1 MTNPLVPGSPAF
13 DPLTPPAQPANSV
26 GAGSGTSDSQPY
38 SALIGRPDYAQT
50 VLAEEKL
57 RRMVN
62 WTVPADQ
69 PLPETP
75 ADAMRQ
81 QMISRQGIQHPAD
94 SFEKEPTKIDELIAS
109 HGPILDFK
117 PGKLAEPMQPYAA
130 PAKVLDFWSGFAH
143 GQKESLPAVLF
154 DYLRFTGLAQAA
166 VGDIQPDENYDPFKD
181 PTFTQSAYKDQPWL
195 FADSTSPVE
204 TARRIMQRDAR
215 QQHAK
220 EGAAMAGAATWG
232 SMVGAMADPSILI
245 GPGMLAPAR
254 RAATLYGRLGVS
266 IEWGV
271 GNAAATL
278 STEMLKGKLDPSY
291 DAEGITEALMLS
303 FALGAGAGFLGS
315 MRRANPN
322 PQPKPAFP
330 DAPLVRNTETLD
342 VLKQQAADLKGG
354 TAYVPQ
360 PYGHTVDFNKFMVGN
375 KVADADGA
383 PIMVYHGTG
392 QVFVKH
398 SNEALGSNTGAAS
411 ALEGH
416 FFGGVPQMANAY
428 AKPFPIGGIP
438 LMGDLSA
445 LPERAPNVRP
455 SYIRMTNPRI
465 VEDSPFNVIGTGGRE
480 PFDRVRDVDGVLW
493 EARGSKWFRSKDGTE
508 DFWEDITTDEG
519 ITTET
524 ITAKVGGRRFNYT
537 QEIKAAKDGGHDGLI
552 IKNTHDG
559 GSADLRGDVYVVF
572 DPETQIRG
580 FDQRWDIR
588 GSVLD
593 SAPPIPGDAP
603 QAGMF
608 NLSAAAKRGSAQTL
622 LPQMLEAEGLVSA
635 FGLEKLGLNPALRL
649 LKGMSLEARRI
660 VTELVDLGGLKQNKN
675 VTNSMGQSVPTTT
688 PVEADIARMWKSRA
702 IQTESAIR
710 GAWLE
715 ARGVAASTEIGE
727 NANAALWQQTKDMFS
742 KQKVLTFNEFDER
755 VGKAAARGG
764 RDAVTDAH
772 TPLVQ
777 KAAAVFSKHLDDLRA
792 VANDPNVDLF
802 RKATKRQIEVLE
814 TRLAKLVARGGDETE
829 INALRDR
836 IAKAELVATHGV
848 GQNVGGGYFPRMYRQ
863 ERITERAGELEDIL
877 AKDFMARGVD
887 PGEAMKSAKNAVAE
901 IQGVN
906 YRTVLE
912 DIEDRIKSVADP
924 GSAKIRSLEIGDEQI
939 EDFLERSAILA
950 IRHQTATL
958 APAIELTRRF
968 GDANLSKQIA
978 TIEADFKILH
988 DAAKTPDEKVAIYR
1002 AQEQAVEDVKALRD
1016 RLLNV
1021 AGASKDP
1028 HSWDQRTIRMVKNYL
1043 SWTTLGLGAISQMGD
1058 MFRPAI
1064 TEGLDATNRY
1074 GFGTLIDHSREVILK
1089 MSNKERMLCGDAAEL
1104 ASGAHALSMAN
1115 MGDTF
1120 SSRTNL
1126 ERKAS
1131 QLTGVYFLMN
1141 GMNHATDYTKRW
1153 GSVIIQGNFNEAFT
1167 TWGKHLLGK
1176 GAAPDEAMMERLRSL
1191 SIEGNDALRIHQQIE
1206 QHGVQFKS
1214 IMMANTEA
1222 WTDKGAQ
1229 ELYRNALQRALQRTI
1244 ITPGAMDRATWM
1256 TTPMGSLLGM
1266 FRTFG
1271 LSSAIR
1277 TTMVGLQN
1285 NDRQFWTGAAV
1296 MVGGAIVLNELR
1308 SQLFQGKSTMGQ
1320 PYLGVLADGIDR
1332 SGVLGIFMDV
1342 NNAMEVATNNKAG
1355 MRPLLGAGRNA
1366 PTTPDRLAGAFFG
1379 PVGSKSMVASQVLGD
1394 IVSGDPT
1401 IKTWRQSRGLFP
1413 GHNLPYVDP
1422 FADELF
1428 PKGHGGRKPKA
1439 LE

>member
-1 MTNPLVPGSPAF
+1 
-13 DPLTPPAQPANSV
+13 
-26 GAGSGTSDSQPY
+26 
-38 SALIGRPDYAQT
+38 
-50 VLAEEKL
+50 
-57 RRMVN
+57 
-62 WTVPADQ
+62 
-69 PLPETP
+69 
-75 ADAMRQ
+75 
-81 QMISRQGIQHPAD
+81 
-94 SFEKEPTKIDELIAS
+94 
-109 HGPILDFK
+109 
-117 PGKLAEPMQPYAA
+117 
-130 PAKVLDFWSGFAH
+130 
-143 GQKESLPAVLF
+143 
-154 DYLRFTGLAQAA
+154 
-166 VGDIQPDENYDPFKD
+166 
-181 PTFTQSAYKDQPWL
+181 
-195 FADSTSPVE
+195 
-204 TARRIMQRDAR
+204 
-215 QQHAK
+215 
-220 EGAAMAGAATWG
+220 
-232 SMVGAMADPSILI
+232 
-245 GPGMLAPAR
+245 
-254 RAATLYGRLGVS
+254 
-266 IEWGV
+266 
-271 GNAAATL
+271 
-278 STEMLKGKLDPSY
+278 
-291 DAEGITEALMLS
+291 
-303 FALGAGAGFLGS
+303 
-315 MRRANPN
+315 
-322 PQPKPAFP
+322 
-330 DAPLVRNTETLD
+330 
-342 VLKQQAADLKGG
+342 
-354 TAYVPQ
+354 
-360 PYGHTVDFNKFMVGN
+360 
-375 KVADADGA
+375 
-383 PIMVYHGTG
+383 
-392 QVFVKH
+392 
-398 SNEALGSNTGAAS
+398 
-411 ALEGH
+411 
-416 FFGGVPQMANAY
+416 
-428 AKPFPIGGIP
+428 
-438 LMGDLSA
+438 
-445 LPERAPNVRP
+445 
-455 SYIRMTNPRI
+455 
-465 VEDSPFNVIGTGGRE
+465 
-480 PFDRVRDVDGVLW
+480 
-493 EARGSKWFRSKDGTE
+493 
-508 DFWEDITTDEG
+508 
-519 ITTET
+519 
-524 ITAKVGGRRFNYT
+524 
-537 QEIKAAKDGGHDGLI
+537 
-552 IKNTHDG
+552 
-559 GSADLRGDVYVVF
+559 
-572 DPETQIRG
+572 
-580 FDQRWDIR
+580 
-588 GSVLD
+588 
-593 SAPPIPGDAP
+593 
-603 QAGMF
+603 MF

-622 LPQMLEAEGLVSA
+622 LPELLEAEALVSA

-727 NANAALWQQTKDMFS
+727 NANAALWQQTKDMFG

-792 VANDPNVDLF
+792 AANDPNVDLF
-802 RKATKRQIEVLE
+802 RKSTKRQIEVLE

-877 AKDFMARGVD
+877 AKDFMARGVE

-901 IQGVN
+901 IQGTN
-906 YRTVLE
+906 YRTVTE

-950 IRHQTATL
+950 IRHQTATF

-968 GDANLSKQIA
+968 GDANLSKQID
-978 TIEADFKILH
+978 TIKADFKILH
-988 DAAKTPDEKVAIYR
+988 DAAKTPDEKIAIMR
-1002 AQEQAVEDVKALRD
+1002 AQKQAVADVEDLRD

-1021 AGASKDP
+1021 AGASLDP

-1064 TEGLDATNRY
+1064 TEGLDAVNRY

-1428 PKGHGGRKPKA
+1428 PKGQGGRKKKV
-1439 LE
+1439 LSE